1 MFDDLTTQAVR
12 ASLDGLAMRQR
23 VQANNIA
30 NIETPHFKA
39 KKVEFETALAQA
51 ISDGDGATGVRASV
65 STSRLAAR
73 QDGNNVNLD
82 EETLGSTETGLRY
95 QLMLRAMDDRYGLVS
110 TVLKGVR

>member
-1 MFDDLTTQAVR
+1 MFDDLASQAIR

-30 NIETPHFKA
+30 NIETPNFKA
-39 KKVEFETALAQA
+39 KRVEFETALSQA
-51 ISDGDGATGVRASV
+51 IAAGDGTNVHATL
-65 STSRLAAR
+65 STSNLAAR

-95 QLMLRAMDDRYGLVS
+95 QTMLRAMDDRFGLVS
-110 TVLKGVR
+110 AVLKGVR

>member
-1 MFDDLTTQAVR
+1 MFDDLTTKAVR

-30 NIETPHFKA
+30 NIETPGFKA
-39 KKVEFETALAQA
+39 KRVDFETALSQA
-51 ISDGDGATGVRASV
+51 ISSGDGASDVRATI
-65 STSRLAAR
+65 STSPLAAR
-73 QDGNNVNLD
+73 QDGNNVNID